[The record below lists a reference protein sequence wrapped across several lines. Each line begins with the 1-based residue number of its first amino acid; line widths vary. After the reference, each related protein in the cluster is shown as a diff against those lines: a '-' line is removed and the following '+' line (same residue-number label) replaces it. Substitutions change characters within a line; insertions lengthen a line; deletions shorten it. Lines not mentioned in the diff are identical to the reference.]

1 MKRWCGK
8 GYEEMKKYASMA
20 DAELHSTLTTMEW
33 SGKNTLT
40 YVNKIK
46 QHITDRMNLAGN
58 LKLFSK

>member
-1 MKRWCGK
+1 
-8 GYEEMKKYASMA
+8 MKKYASMA